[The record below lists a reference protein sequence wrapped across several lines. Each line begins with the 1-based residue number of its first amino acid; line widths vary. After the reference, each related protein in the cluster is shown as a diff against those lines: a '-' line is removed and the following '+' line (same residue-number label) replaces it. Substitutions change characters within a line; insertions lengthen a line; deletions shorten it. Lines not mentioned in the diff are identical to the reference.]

1 MSDQSSETKQSVNF
15 KTLLFFFIPL
25 GFSASL
31 VTISHVIINS
41 TLARAPN
48 PAVVIASY
56 SIAMSLFGIMERCA
70 VILRQTCST
79 LVRDQISYR
88 LMRNV
93 TVYVLTAILFLSLVI
108 AYSPIGRSFF
118 SILLGVSDEMLQ
130 PTIEAYRVLMFVT
143 IFSGIRCLYQGVI
156 ISNLKTKWL
165 TIGMMVRLAFM
176 SFIAWI
182 VLANDWVNHG
192 YVGAYI
198 FLAGMAVEALVS
210 SLEGRIIVK
219 ELPPKKEKHPIFQQ
233 SQIFRFY
240 NPLLI
245 ASLIAVSIPPTINA
259 VLGWSTKAEIAIASF
274 AVAISVVHLLNS
286 ITSYIHQIVIN
297 FYKKDKNQVLRFTII
312 VSLLPSIL
320 LTVLAYTT
328 VGTWGLENIIGVSD
342 ELLNQSILTLRFF
355 VIFTLC
361 FPWVD
366 FCNGILMI
374 RSQTKVMSFS
384 QIGNVIATVAAL
396 LILIYTVPNG
406 GGFIGALAQSIG
418 FLMELIILL
427 YFLNM
432 KGKNAAISLWLKNNI
447 RRGYRMIKG

>member
-156 ISNLKTKWL
+156 ISNLKTKW
-165 TIGMMVRLAFM
+165 
-176 SFIAWI
+176 
-182 VLANDWVNHG
+182 
-192 YVGAYI
+192 
-198 FLAGMAVEALVS
+198 
-210 SLEGRIIVK
+210 
-219 ELPPKKEKHPIFQQ
+219 
-233 SQIFRFY
+233 
-240 NPLLI
+240 
-245 ASLIAVSIPPTINA
+245 
-259 VLGWSTKAEIAIASF
+259 
-274 AVAISVVHLLNS
+274 
-286 ITSYIHQIVIN
+286 
-297 FYKKDKNQVLRFTII
+297 
-312 VSLLPSIL
+312 
-320 LTVLAYTT
+320 
-328 VGTWGLENIIGVSD
+328 
-342 ELLNQSILTLRFF
+342 
-355 VIFTLC
+355 
-361 FPWVD
+361 
-366 FCNGILMI
+366 
-374 RSQTKVMSFS
+374 
-384 QIGNVIATVAAL
+384 
-396 LILIYTVPNG
+396 
-406 GGFIGALAQSIG
+406 
-418 FLMELIILL
+418 
-427 YFLNM
+427 
-432 KGKNAAISLWLKNNI
+432 
-447 RRGYRMIKG
+447 

>member
-1 MSDQSSETKQSVNF
+1 
-15 KTLLFFFIPL
+15 
-25 GFSASL
+25 
-31 VTISHVIINS
+31 
-41 TLARAPN
+41 
-48 PAVVIASY
+48 
-56 SIAMSLFGIMERCA
+56 
-70 VILRQTCST
+70 
-79 LVRDQISYR
+79 
-88 LMRNV
+88 
-93 TVYVLTAILFLSLVI
+93 
-108 AYSPIGRSFF
+108 
-118 SILLGVSDEMLQ
+118 
-130 PTIEAYRVLMFVT
+130 
-143 IFSGIRCLYQGVI
+143 
-156 ISNLKTKWL
+156 
-165 TIGMMVRLAFM
+165 MMVRLAFM

-427 YFLNM
+427 YFLHIR
-432 KGKNAAISLWLKNNI
+432 GKNNAISLWVKNNI